1 MNEIQLKRHN
11 YHLKIYA
18 IHSEKF
24 KANQRINYQNNKEYY
39 RQYYINNIEHIK
51 EQRKKYYLKSKITK
65 IQKPK
70 KIEEEEVYQN
80 IIIQNYLQ
88 SSLN

>member
-24 KANQRINYQNNKEYY
+24 KKQQRIHYQNNKEYY
-39 RQYYINNIEHIK
+39 RKYYLENIDHIK
-51 EQRKKYYLKSKITK
+51 EQRRKYYLKSKLSK
-65 IQKPK
+65 LPKQK
-70 KIEEEEVYQN
+70 EEEEEEIYQN